1 MAGNMIKRGVNIYI
15 DQSEAQKAIEIL
27 QLKFQKLTNDMQALE
42 NQGKKGSKEWNRLS
56 TNLQKVD
63 ADLKEVSSEVKLT
76 ELSMKQLESV
86 KARLN
91 AQLRNAIPGSEQWK
105 QYANGI
111 QTCETRLKELRAGA
125 RNTDG
130 AINKLDNSVVKH
142 QSSMT
147 KLANSFKKYQALAL
161 GFIASITG
169 ISYAGKRATEEY
181 TKLED
186 VFADVRKTTGLAIE
200 EVKELDESLKAYD
213 TRTSREELLK
223 LATEAGK
230 LGITGKEAIEEFVKG
245 GDRIRIALGEDLGK
259 DAILNIGKL
268 ASVFG
273 LVDTLGWEGSFNAVG
288 SAINELAQSSSAS
301 ESYLVQFASR
311 LGGVGAMARISVQDI
326 LGYAS
331 ALDQAGMNV
340 EMSSSAVQ
348 QFITKMLEDPAKF
361 AKIAGLEV
369 KSFTELISKDT
380 NAAILK
386 MLEAMKAKGGFDSMI
401 PMFAEM
407 GTAGIRAISVLSSLA
422 NGLENVKEAQDV
434 SNNSFAQGVSI
445 LDEYNIKNMNDQAE
459 LDKRK
464 KRILEYTVALGEK
477 LYPITKGVI
486 TATGSFLK
494 LLVFLA
500 DNFKIITFALG
511 GLTVSYIAY
520 NAQMIKTNILHAAW
534 IVRAKL
540 RLILMGSET
549 TAVNLATVAQNLWN
563 KSIKAN
569 PLGFLIGLLTIATT
583 AFMLFRNN
591 IKATTA
597 EQKALNKVKEDA
609 NKIYEDE
616 ENKLIVLEKIAK
628 NNKISIEE
636 RRKAI
641 QELNKIVPGY
651 NASLDQEGKLIV
663 SNTMAL
669 KEYLKE
675 LKNKIFFQATQ
686 DELTALVRGEREL
699 NKQIENQKKLIEDN
713 KSNVSYGG
721 MTSGAGG
728 MGGNIAMDV
737 EKGKLKDLEKLRLDN
752 AKAQSSLN
760 KEMEK
765 YSKVTTKSS
774 SPTDTDIINNTAN
787 PSGGADDDK
796 KPWEKKVKA
805 LEDNLKL
812 SKAIN
817 EKALLEKNINEEQY
831 NRLNL
836 EADELFLQ
844 KKLAV
849 LKLHKQATGDVE
861 LEIAKN
867 KAELQKLGFNQEIQ
881 LAQDAKDQFLLELE
895 IKRQRGE
902 VTENTYNANIIAAD
916 VAFMKK
922 RIEIQQKYG
931 DSTII
936 SQTELLRKRKEL
948 EASFKEL
955 VKTDDEKLVDDPNEN
970 PALSE
975 NMKLD
980 VEEAILKNKY
990 KNNLINKQEYEDEM
1004 EKIAKKRWDNEI
1016 GFIEKYFDI
1025 AVNSTQKMGEAVSG
1039 FKDAELTKAETNYT
1053 KEEKALDSKLK
1064 RGLIS
1069 QQEYD
1074 TQKNALEE
1082 KYQEEQK
1089 SIKKKYAGVE
1099 LVISIGKIIAET
1111 ALAVMSSF
1119 GQLGPIAGIPF
1130 AAIMAAVGA
1139 SQIALATAQYQQIQG
1154 LEQGLYPTV
1163 TRQQDGK
1170 KFKVNSVG
1178 NMQTGVYSQP
1188 SVLVGEAGPELVVD
1202 NKRFNKIMKE
1212 RPEVINY
1219 IVNGFEKGK
1228 YPTIS
1233 QKAINIAKGSGDSKL
1248 QAAIDQLLVSINE
1261 SDIYVLRKKLRK
1273 ADKTISD
1280 INNKFN

>member
-1 MAGNMIKRGVNIYI
+1 MAKMIQRGVSIYI
-15 DQSEAQKAIEIL
+15 DQQDAERAVEAL
-27 QLKFQKLTNDMQALE
+27 QVKFDNLNKKLKELE
-42 NQGKKGSKEWNRLS
+42 STGKKGNGEWKKTTAEIKKTDAALGLVSKE
-56 TNLQKVD
+56 
-63 ADLKEVSSEVKLT
+63 LKTTEMSMSQLRAVS
-76 ELSMKQLESV
+76 
-86 KARLN
+86 ARLQNQLNKTKPNTPEWEKYNN
-91 AQLRNAIPGSEQWK
+91 ALA
-105 QYANGI
+105 
-111 QTCETRLKELRAGA
+111 ETRVEITRLNSKQRETEAAFLKMNGVTREHH
-125 RNTDG
+125 T
-130 AINKLDNSVVKH
+130 
-142 QSSMT
+142 SMT
-147 KLANSFKKYQALAL
+147 KLANAFNKYQALAL

-169 ISYAGKRATEEY
+169 VAFAIKNVIREFA
-181 TKLED
+181 KLDD
-186 VFADVRKTTGLAIE
+186 VFANVSKNTGLTIE
-200 EVKELDESLKAYD
+200 EVKELDERLKAYD
-213 TRTSREELLK
+213 TRTAREELLK
-223 LATEAGK
+223 LASEAGK
-230 LGITGKEAIEEFVKG
+230 AGETGIENLNGIVQSLDKIKV
-245 GDRIRIALGEDLGK
+245 ALGEDLGE
-259 DAILNIGKL
+259 DAITDLLKIANV
-268 ASVFG
+268 SG
-273 LVDTLGWEGSFNAVG
+273 LKDIMGTADAINAIG
-288 SAINELAQSSSAS
+288 SAVNELGQKSVAKEAYIISFTQ
-301 ESYLVQFASR
+301 R
-311 LGGVGAMARISVQDI
+311 LGGVAKQANISAQNI
-326 LGYAS
+326 MGFAS

-340 EMSSSAVQ
+340 EMSSTALQ
-348 QFITKMLEDPAKF
+348 QFLMKMMEDPAKF

-369 KSFTELISKDT
+369 KSFTELVAKDT
-380 NAAILK
+380 NAAIIQ
-386 MLEAMKAKGGFDSMI
+386 MLEAMHSKGGFQALI
-401 PMFAEM
+401 PMFSDM
-407 GTAGIRAISVLSSLA
+407 GTEGVRAVSVLSTLA
-422 NGLENVKEAQDV
+422 GQIQGVKEAQEL
-434 SNNSFAQGVSI
+434 SNTAFTEGNSLTEEFNKRNNNA
-445 LDEYNIKNMNDQAE
+445 QAE
-459 LDKRK
+459 LDKSK
-464 KRILEYTVALGEK
+464 KKFLENSVALGEK
-477 LYPITKGVI
+477 LYPAMKMSLSGASYLIKAI
-486 TATGSFLK
+486 SFLATNFSDLVKMVGLAVVTWGIYMVTMEMATIKTKLMIVQTSILIARQK
-494 LLVFLA
+494 LL
-500 DNFKIITFALG
+500 NFVTNANPW
-511 GLTVSYIAY
+511 GL
-520 NAQMIKTNILHAAW
+520 
-534 IVRAKL
+534 
-540 RLILMGSET
+540 
-549 TAVNLATVAQNLWN
+549 LATA
-563 KSIKAN
+563 
-569 PLGFLIGLLTIATT
+569 LLTA
-583 AFMLFRNN
+583 AAAMG
-591 IKATTA
+591 
-597 EQKALNKVKEDA
+597 
-609 NKIYEDE
+609 IYRGITSKTIEVEDE
-616 ENKLIVLEKIAK
+616 AAKAK
-628 NNKISIEE
+628 NEEIE
-636 RRKAI
+636 K
-641 QELNKIVPGY
+641 LT
-651 NASLDQEGKLIV
+651 SLQ
-663 SNTMAL
+663 
-669 KEYLKE
+669 KE
-675 LKNKIFFQATQ
+675 LKKTNLSKEGLKKITEEINKIAPGMLSNLDDEALKTGEVSKQLEKYIRLKTLKRNIEVE
-686 DELTALVRGEREL
+686 DELQGSLKTERDDLL
-699 NKQIENQKKLIEDN
+699 NTDQ
-713 KSNVSYGG
+713 
-721 MTSGAGG
+721 TSW
-728 MGGNIAMDV
+728 
-737 EKGKLKDLEKLRLDN
+737 LEKNLFNTEKIDR
-752 AKAQSSLN
+752 LN
-760 KEMEK
+760 KERKSKRLEELDRYIKESQDRQKIFSESTNKLEK
-765 YSKVTTKSS
+765 EIGNKQTTTTIS
-774 SPTDTDIINNTAN
+774 SPTDK
-787 PSGGADDDK
+787 DK
-796 KPWEKKVKA
+796 KPWEKKIKA

-836 EADELFLQ
+836 DADELFLQ

-867 KAELQKLGFNQEIQ
+867 KAELQKLSFNQEIQ
-881 LAQDAKDQFLLELE
+881 LAQEAKDQFLLELE

-948 EASFKEL
+948 ETSFKEL

-1089 SIKKKYAGVE
+1089 AIKKKYAGVE

-1178 NMQTGVYSQP
+1178 GMQTGVFSQP

>member
-42 NQGKKGSKEWNRLS
+42 NQGEKGSKEWNRLS

-63 ADLKEVSSEVKLT
+63 TDLKEVSSEVKLT

-147 KLANSFKKYQALAL
+147 KLANAFNKYQALAL

-169 ISYAGKRATEEY
+169 VAFAVKNVIREFA
-181 TKLED
+181 KLDD
-186 VFADVRKTTGLAIE
+186 VLANVSKNTGLTVE
-200 EVKELDESLKAYD
+200 EVKELDERLKSYD
-213 TRTSREELLK
+213 TRTAREELLK
-223 LATEAGK
+223 LASEAGK
-230 LGITGKEAIEEFVKG
+230 AGETGIENLNGIVQSLDKIKV
-245 GDRIRIALGEDLGK
+245 ALGEDLGE
-259 DAILNIGKL
+259 DAITDLLKIANV
-268 ASVFG
+268 SG
-273 LVDTLGWEGSFNAVG
+273 LKDMMGTADAINAIG
-288 SAINELAQSSSAS
+288 SAVNELGQKSVAKEAYIISFTQ
-301 ESYLVQFASR
+301 R
-311 LGGVGAMARISVQDI
+311 LGGVAKQANISAQNI
-326 LGYAS
+326 MGFAS

-340 EMSSSAVQ
+340 EMSSTALQ
-348 QFITKMLEDPAKF
+348 QFLMKMMEDPAKF

-369 KSFTELISKDT
+369 KSFTELVAKDT
-380 NAAILK
+380 NAAIIQ
-386 MLEAMKAKGGFDSMI
+386 MLEAMHSKGGFQALI
-401 PMFAEM
+401 PMFSDM
-407 GTAGIRAISVLSSLA
+407 GTEGVRAVSVLSTLA
-422 NGLENVKEAQDV
+422 GQIQGVKEAQEL
-434 SNNSFAQGVSI
+434 SNTAFTEGISLTEEFNKRNNNA
-445 LDEYNIKNMNDQAE
+445 QAE
-459 LDKRK
+459 LDKAK
-464 KRILEYTVALGEK
+464 KKFLENSVALGEK
-477 LYPITKGVI
+477 LYPAMKMSLSGASYLIKAIG
-486 TATGSFLK
+486 FL
-494 LLVFLA
+494 VN
-500 DNFKIITFALG
+500 NFRTLIVAVS
-511 GLTVSYIAY
+511 GLTLAYMAY
-520 NAQMIKTNILHAAW
+520 NAEQVKSKVLHIAWMI
-534 IVRAKL
+534 RAKT
-540 RLILMGSET
+540 RLILMGSEI
-549 TAVNLATVAQNLWN
+549 TAVNSATVAQRLWN
-563 KSIKAN
+563 LAIKSN
-569 PLGFLIGLLTIATT
+569 PIGALITVLTLAATAIAIWSKNTT
-583 AFMLFRNN
+583 EAARV
-591 IKATTA
+591 
-597 EQKALNKVKEDA
+597 QKALNEAQKETNEHMA
-609 NKIYEDE
+609 E
-616 ENKLIVLEKIAK
+616 EKARIEVLIAQI
-628 NNKISIEE
+628 NNENLSKEE
-636 RRKAI
+636 R
-641 QELNKIVPGY
+641 NK
-651 NASLDQEGKLIV
+651 K
-663 SNTMAL
+663 
-669 KEYLKE
+669 LKE
-675 LKNKIFFQATQ
+675 LIAISPEYLSNLDLENIKTAKGTKIIEDYLKQLERKIHLQNLEKELANADKKIEEAKSGESLWWLQKFNDKEGWIKKETEDAQKVYDEIKNKIESYITSNPIN
-686 DELTALVRGEREL
+686 V
-699 NKQIENQKKLIEDN
+699 NSNNNSEDP
-713 KSNVSYGG
+713 K
-721 MTSGAGG
+721 
-728 MGGNIAMDV
+728 
-737 EKGKLKDLEKLRLDN
+737 
-752 AKAQSSLN
+752 
-760 KEMEK
+760 
-765 YSKVTTKSS
+765 TTI
-774 SPTDTDIINNTAN
+774 SPTK
-787 PSGGADDDK
+787 DDDK
-796 KPWEKKVKA
+796 KPWEKKIKA

-836 EADELFLQ
+836 EADALFFK
-844 KKLAV
+844 KKLEV

-922 RIEIQQKYG
+922 RIEIQKKYG

-1004 EKIAKKRWDNEI
+1004 EKIAKKRWDNEN

-1111 ALAVMSSF
+1111 ALAVMSSY
-1119 GQLGPIAGIPF
+1119 GKLGPIAGIPF

-1178 NMQTGVYSQP
+1178 NMRTGVYSQP

>member
-15 DQSEAQKAIEIL
+15 DQSEAQKAIETL
-27 QLKFQKLTNDMQALE
+27 QLRFQKLTNDMQALE

-111 QTCETRLKELRAGA
+111 QVCDTRLQELRAGA
-125 RNTDG
+125 KNTDG

-147 KLANSFKKYQALAL
+147 KLANSFNKYQALAL

-169 ISYAGKRATEEY
+169 VAFAIKNVIREFA
-181 TKLED
+181 KLDD
-186 VFADVRKTTGLAIE
+186 VFANVSKNTGLTIE
-200 EVKELDESLKAYD
+200 EVKELDERLKGYD
-213 TRTSREELLK
+213 TRTAREELLK
-223 LATEAGK
+223 LASEAGK
-230 LGITGKEAIEEFVKG
+230 AGETGIENLNGIVQSLDKIKV
-245 GDRIRIALGEDLGK
+245 ALGEDLGE
-259 DAILNIGKL
+259 DAITDLLKIANV
-268 ASVFG
+268 SG
-273 LVDTLGWEGSFNAVG
+273 LKDIMGTADAINAIG
-288 SAINELAQSSSAS
+288 SAVNELGQKSVAKEAYIISFTQ
-301 ESYLVQFASR
+301 R
-311 LGGVGAMARISVQDI
+311 LGGVAKQANISAQNI
-326 LGYAS
+326 MGFAS

-340 EMSSSAVQ
+340 EMSSTALQ
-348 QFITKMLEDPAKF
+348 QFLMKMMEDPAKF

-369 KSFTELISKDT
+369 KSFTELVAKDT
-380 NAAILK
+380 NAAIIQ
-386 MLEAMKAKGGFDSMI
+386 MLEAMHSKGGFQALI
-401 PMFAEM
+401 PMFSDM
-407 GTAGIRAISVLSSLA
+407 GTEGVRAVSVLSTLA
-422 NGLENVKEAQDV
+422 GQIQGVKEAQEL
-434 SNNSFAQGVSI
+434 SNTAFTEGNSLTEEFNKRNNNA
-445 LDEYNIKNMNDQAE
+445 QAE
-459 LDKRK
+459 LDKAK
-464 KRILEYTVALGEK
+464 KKFLENSVALGEK
-477 LYPITKGVI
+477 LYPAMKMSLSGASYLIKALGFLANNFYALIPLIGACTIALIAYNKQKMITWALDVKGTLQAYKWMLAETIKQNLIGKTTFLTKAAAVAQALWNTAI
-486 TATGSFLK
+486 TATGVGGMIILLGSLVTTL
-494 LLVFLA
+494 LLVTGAF
-500 DNFKIITFALG
+500 D
-511 GLTVSYIAY
+511 
-520 NAQMIKTNILHAAW
+520 KT
-534 IVRAKL
+534 
-540 RLILMGSET
+540 T
-549 TAVNLATVAQNLWN
+549 
-563 KSIKAN
+563 KA
-569 PLGFLIGLLTIATT
+569 
-583 AFMLFRNN
+583 
-591 IKATTA
+591 
-597 EQKALNKVKEDA
+597 QKALNEAQKATNDHMA
-609 NKIYEDE
+609 DE
-616 ENKLIVLEKIAK
+616 KARIEVLIAQINNENL
-628 NNKISIEE
+628 SREE
-636 RRKAI
+636 R
-641 QELNKIVPGY
+641 NK
-651 NASLDQEGKLIV
+651 
-663 SNTMAL
+663 
-669 KEYLKE
+669 
-675 LKNKIFFQATQ
+675 
-686 DELTALVRGEREL
+686 
-699 NKQIENQKKLIEDN
+699 
-713 KSNVSYGG
+713 
-721 MTSGAGG
+721 
-728 MGGNIAMDV
+728 
-737 EKGKLKDLEKLRLDN
+737 KLKDLIAIAPEYLNKLTLDN
-752 AKAQSSLN
+752 IKTAEGTNIIKEYIKQLERKIHLQNLEKELANADKEIEEAKSGESLWWLQKFNDKEGWIKKETEDAQ
-760 KEMEK
+760 
-765 YSKVTTKSS
+765 KVYDEIKKKIESYITSNPINVNSNNNSEDPKTTI
-774 SPTDTDIINNTAN
+774 SPTDK
-787 PSGGADDDK
+787 DK
-796 KPWEKKVKA
+796 KPWEKKIKA

-836 EADELFLQ
+836 DADELFLQ
-844 KKLAV
+844 KKLEV

-881 LAQDAKDQFLLELE
+881 LAQEAKDQFLLELE

-948 EASFKEL
+948 EASFKDL

-975 NMKLD
+975 NSKLD

-1016 GFIEKYFDI
+1016 GFIEKYFDV

>member
-1 MAGNMIKRGVNIYI
+1 MGKMIQRGVSIYI
-15 DQSEAQKAIEIL
+15 DQQDAERAVEAL
-27 QLKFQKLTNDMQALE
+27 QVKFDNLN
-42 NQGKKGSKEWNRLS
+42 KK
-56 TNLQKVD
+56 
-63 ADLKEVSSEVKLT
+63 
-76 ELSMKQLESV
+76 
-86 KARLN
+86 
-91 AQLRNAIPGSEQWK
+91 
-105 QYANGI
+105 
-111 QTCETRLKELRAGA
+111 LKELESTGKRGNGEWKKTTAEIKKTDAALGLVSKELKTTEMSMSQLRAVSA
-125 RNTDG
+125 RLQNQLNKTKPNTPEWEKYNN
-130 AINKLDNSVVKH
+130 ALAETRVEITRLNSKQRETESAFLKMNGVTREH
-142 QSSMT
+142 HTSMT
-147 KLANSFKKYQALAL
+147 KLANSFNKYQALAL

-169 ISYAGKRATEEY
+169 VAFALKNVIREFA
-181 TKLED
+181 KLDD
-186 VFADVRKTTGLAIE
+186 VFANVSKNTSLTIE
-200 EVKELDESLKAYD
+200 EVKELDERLKGYD
-213 TRTSREELLK
+213 TRTAREELLK
-223 LATEAGK
+223 LASEAGK
-230 LGITGKEAIEEFVKG
+230 AGETGVENLNGIVQSLDKIKV
-245 GDRIRIALGEDLGK
+245 ALGEDLGE
-259 DAILNIGKL
+259 DAITDLLKIANV
-268 ASVFG
+268 SG
-273 LVDTLGWEGSFNAVG
+273 LKDMMGTADAINAIG
-288 SAINELAQSSSAS
+288 SAVNELGQKSVAKEAYIISFTQ
-301 ESYLVQFASR
+301 R
-311 LGGVGAMARISVQDI
+311 LGGVAKQANISAQNI
-326 LGYAS
+326 MGFAS

-340 EMSSSAVQ
+340 EMSSTALQ
-348 QFITKMLEDPAKF
+348 QFLMKMMEDPAKF

-369 KSFTELISKDT
+369 KSFTELVAKDT
-380 NAAILK
+380 NAAIIQ
-386 MLEAMKAKGGFDSMI
+386 MLEAMHSKGGFQALI
-401 PMFAEM
+401 PMFSDM
-407 GTAGIRAISVLSSLA
+407 GTEGVRAVSVLSTLA
-422 NGLENVKEAQDV
+422 GQIQGVKEAQEL
-434 SNNSFAQGVSI
+434 SNTAFTEGNSLTEEFNKRNNNA
-445 LDEYNIKNMNDQAE
+445 QAE
-459 LDKRK
+459 LDKAK
-464 KRILEYTVALGEK
+464 KKFLENSVALGEK
-477 LYPITKGVI
+477 LYPAMKMSLSGASYLIKAIG
-486 TATGSFLK
+486 FL
-494 LLVFLA
+494 VN
-500 DNFKIITFALG
+500 NFRTLIVAVS
-511 GLTVSYIAY
+511 GLTLAYMAY
-520 NAQMIKTNILHAAW
+520 NAEQVKSKILHIAW
-534 IVRAKL
+534 MIRAKT

-549 TAVNLATVAQNLWN
+549 TAVNLATAAQRLWN
-563 KSIKAN
+563 LAIKSNPIGALITVLALAATAIAIWSKNTTEASKA
-569 PLGFLIGLLTIATT
+569 
-583 AFMLFRNN
+583 
-591 IKATTA
+591 
-597 EQKALNKVKEDA
+597 QKALNEAQKATNDHMA
-609 NKIYEDE
+609 DE
-616 ENKLIVLEKIAK
+616 KARIEVLIAQINNENL
-628 NNKISIEE
+628 SREE
-636 RRKAI
+636 R
-641 QELNKIVPGY
+641 NK
-651 NASLDQEGKLIV
+651 K
-663 SNTMAL
+663 
-669 KEYLKE
+669 LKE
-675 LKNKIFFQATQ
+675 LIAIAP
-686 DELTALVRGEREL
+686 EYL
-699 NKQIENQKKLIEDN
+699 NKLTLDNIKTAEGTNIIKEYIKQLERKIHLQNLEKELANADKEVERAKSGESLWWLQKFNDKEGWIKKETEDAQKVYDDIKKKIESYIISNPI
-713 KSNVSYGG
+713 NVSSNNSEDQTTQISTGG
-721 MTSGAGG
+721 GIG
-728 MGGNIAMDV
+728 
-737 EKGKLKDLEKLRLDN
+737 
-752 AKAQSSLN
+752 
-760 KEMEK
+760 
-765 YSKVTTKSS
+765 
-774 SPTDTDIINNTAN
+774 
-787 PSGGADDDK
+787 DDK

-836 EADELFLQ
+836 DADELFLQ

>member
-15 DQSEAQKAIEIL
+15 DQSEAQKAIETL
-27 QLKFQKLTNDMQALE
+27 QLRFQKLTNDMQALE

-63 ADLKEVSSEVKLT
+63 ADLKEVSSEVKLA

-91 AQLRNAIPGSEQWK
+91 AQLRTAIPGSEQWK

-111 QTCETRLKELRAGA
+111 QVCDTRLQELRAGA
-125 RNTDG
+125 KNTDG

-147 KLANSFKKYQALAL
+147 KLANSFNKYQALAL

-169 ISYAGKRATEEY
+169 VAFALKNVIREFA
-181 TKLED
+181 KLDD
-186 VFADVRKTTGLAIE
+186 VFANVSKNTGLTIE
-200 EVKELDESLKAYD
+200 EVKELDERLKSYD
-213 TRTSREELLK
+213 TRTAREELLK
-223 LATEAGK
+223 LASEAGK
-230 LGITGKEAIEEFVKG
+230 AGETGIENLNGIVQSLDKIKV
-245 GDRIRIALGEDLGK
+245 ALGEDLGE
-259 DAILNIGKL
+259 DAITDLLKIANV
-268 ASVFG
+268 SG
-273 LVDTLGWEGSFNAVG
+273 LKDIMGTADAINAIG
-288 SAINELAQSSSAS
+288 SAVNELGQKSVAKEAYIISFTQ
-301 ESYLVQFASR
+301 R
-311 LGGVGAMARISVQDI
+311 LGGVAKQANISAQNI
-326 LGYAS
+326 MGFAS

-340 EMSSSAVQ
+340 EMSSTALQ
-348 QFITKMLEDPAKF
+348 QFLMKMMEDPAKF

-369 KSFTELISKDT
+369 KSFTELVAKDT
-380 NAAILK
+380 NAAIIQ
-386 MLEAMKAKGGFDSMI
+386 MLEAMHSKGGFQALI
-401 PMFAEM
+401 PMFSDM
-407 GTAGIRAISVLSSLA
+407 GTEGVRAVSVLSTLA
-422 NGLENVKEAQDV
+422 GQIQGVKEAQEL
-434 SNNSFAQGVSI
+434 SNTAFTEGNSLTEEFNKRNNNA
-445 LDEYNIKNMNDQAE
+445 QAE
-459 LDKRK
+459 LDKAK
-464 KRILEYTVALGEK
+464 KKFLENSVALGEK
-477 LYPITKGVI
+477 LYPAMKMSLSGASYLIKALGFLANNFYALTPLIGACVIALIAYNKQKMITWALDVKGTLQAYKWMLAETIKQNLIGKTTILTKAAAVAQALWNTAI
-486 TATGSFLK
+486 TATGVGGMIILLGSLVTTL
-494 LLVFLA
+494 LLVTGAF
-500 DNFKIITFALG
+500 D
-511 GLTVSYIAY
+511 
-520 NAQMIKTNILHAAW
+520 KT
-534 IVRAKL
+534 
-540 RLILMGSET
+540 T
-549 TAVNLATVAQNLWN
+549 
-563 KSIKAN
+563 KA
-569 PLGFLIGLLTIATT
+569 
-583 AFMLFRNN
+583 
-591 IKATTA
+591 
-597 EQKALNKVKEDA
+597 QKALNEAQKATNDQMA
-609 NKIYEDE
+609 DE
-616 ENKLIVLEKIAK
+616 KARIEVLIAQINNENL
-628 NNKISIEE
+628 SREE
-636 RRKAI
+636 R
-641 QELNKIVPGY
+641 NK
-651 NASLDQEGKLIV
+651 K
-663 SNTMAL
+663 
-669 KEYLKE
+669 LKE
-675 LKNKIFFQATQ
+675 LIAIAP
-686 DELTALVRGEREL
+686 EYL
-699 NKQIENQKKLIEDN
+699 NKLTLDN
-713 KSNVSYGG
+713 IKTAEG
-721 MTSGAGG
+721 T
-728 MGGNIAMDV
+728 NIIK
-737 EKGKLKDLEKLRLDN
+737 EYIKQLERKIHLQNLEKELAN
-752 AKAQSSLN
+752 ADKEVERAKSGESLWWLQKFNDKEGWIKKETEDAQ
-760 KEMEK
+760 
-765 YSKVTTKSS
+765 KVYDDIKKKIESYITSNPINVNSNNNSEDPKTTI
-774 SPTDTDIINNTAN
+774 SPTK
-787 PSGGADDDK
+787 DDDK
-796 KPWEKKVKA
+796 KPWEKKIKA

-836 EADELFLQ
+836 DADELFLQ
-844 KKLAV
+844 KKLEV

-922 RIEIQQKYG
+922 RIEIQKKYG

-948 EASFKEL
+948 EAYFKEL
-955 VKTDDEKLVDDPNEN
+955 VKTADEKLVDDPNEN

-980 VEEAILKNKY
+980 IEEAILKNKY

-1089 SIKKKYAGVE
+1089 AIKKKYAGVE

-1154 LEQGLYPTV
+1154 LEQGLYPTI

>member
-1 MAGNMIKRGVNIYI
+1 MAKMIQRGVSIYI
-15 DQSEAQKAIEIL
+15 DQQDAERAVEAL
-27 QLKFQKLTNDMQALE
+27 QVKFDNLNKKLKELE
-42 NQGKKGSKEWNRLS
+42 STGKKGNGEWKKTTAEIKKTDAALGLVSKE
-56 TNLQKVD
+56 
-63 ADLKEVSSEVKLT
+63 LKTTEMSMSQLRAVS
-76 ELSMKQLESV
+76 
-86 KARLN
+86 ARLQNQLNKTKPNTPEWEKYNN
-91 AQLRNAIPGSEQWK
+91 ALA
-105 QYANGI
+105 
-111 QTCETRLKELRAGA
+111 ETRVEITRLNSKQRETEAAFLKMNGVTREHH
-125 RNTDG
+125 T
-130 AINKLDNSVVKH
+130 
-142 QSSMT
+142 SMT
-147 KLANSFKKYQALAL
+147 KLANSFNKYQALAL

-169 ISYAGKRATEEY
+169 VAFAIKNVIREFA
-181 TKLED
+181 KLDD
-186 VFADVRKTTGLAIE
+186 VFANVSKNTGLTIE
-200 EVKELDESLKAYD
+200 EVKELDERLKAYD
-213 TRTSREELLK
+213 TRTAREELLK
-223 LATEAGK
+223 LASEAGK
-230 LGITGKEAIEEFVKG
+230 AGETGVENLNGIVQSLDKIKV
-245 GDRIRIALGEDLGK
+245 ALGEDLGE
-259 DAILNIGKL
+259 DAITDLLKIANV
-268 ASVFG
+268 SG
-273 LVDTLGWEGSFNAVG
+273 LKDMMGTADAINAIG
-288 SAINELAQSSSAS
+288 SAVNELGQKSVAKEAYIISFTQ
-301 ESYLVQFASR
+301 R
-311 LGGVGAMARISVQDI
+311 LGGVAKQANISAQNI
-326 LGYAS
+326 MGFAS

-340 EMSSSAVQ
+340 EMSSTALQ
-348 QFITKMLEDPAKF
+348 QFLMKMMEDPAKF

-369 KSFTELISKDT
+369 KSFTELVAKDT
-380 NAAILK
+380 NAAIIQ
-386 MLEAMKAKGGFDSMI
+386 MLEAMHSKGGFQALI
-401 PMFAEM
+401 PMFSDM
-407 GTAGIRAISVLSSLA
+407 GTEGVRAVSVLSTLA
-422 NGLENVKEAQDV
+422 GQIQGVKEAQEL
-434 SNNSFAQGVSI
+434 SNTAFTEGNSLTEEFNKRNNNA
-445 LDEYNIKNMNDQAE
+445 QAE
-459 LDKRK
+459 LDKSK
-464 KRILEYTVALGEK
+464 KKFLENSVALGEK
-477 LYPITKGVI
+477 LYPAMKMSLSGASYLIKAI
-486 TATGSFLK
+486 SFLVTNFND
-494 LLVFLA
+494 LV
-500 DNFKIITFALG
+500 KIV
-511 GLTVSYIAY
+511 GLTVTTWGIYMVTMEMAT
-520 NAQMIKTNILHAAW
+520 IKTKLMIVQTSILIA
-534 IVRAKL
+534 RQKL
-540 RLILMGSET
+540 LNFVTNANPWGL
-549 TAVNLATVAQNLWN
+549 LATA
-563 KSIKAN
+563 
-569 PLGFLIGLLTIATT
+569 LLTAAAAMGIYRGVVNETIDVEDEA
-583 AFMLFRNN
+583 A
-591 IKATTA
+591 KAKN
-597 EQKALNKVKEDA
+597 EEIEKLKNLQKELKRTNLSKEALKRITDEI
-609 NKIYEDE
+609 NKIAPGMLSNLDE
-616 ENKLIVLEKIAK
+616 EALKTGEVSKQLEKYI
-628 NNKISIEE
+628 
-636 RRKAI
+636 R
-641 QELNKIVPGY
+641 
-651 NASLDQEGKLIV
+651 
-663 SNTMAL
+663 
-669 KEYLKE
+669 LKE
-675 LKNKIFFQATQ
+675 LKRNIEVE
-686 DELTALVRGEREL
+686 DELQGSFKSERDDLL
-699 NKQIENQKKLIEDN
+699 NSDQTNWFERNLYNTDKIDK
-713 KSNVSYGG
+713 
-721 MTSGAGG
+721 
-728 MGGNIAMDV
+728 
-737 EKGKLKDLEKLRLDN
+737 
-752 AKAQSSLN
+752 LN
-760 KEMEK
+760 KERKAKRLEELDRYIK
-765 YSKVTTKSS
+765 ESQDRQKIFSESTNKLEEEIGNK
-774 SPTDTDIINNTAN
+774 PTITPISA
-787 PSGGADDDK
+787 GGGTGDDK
-796 KPWEKKVKA
+796 KPWEKKIKA

-844 KKLAV
+844 KKLNV

-867 KAELQKLGFNQEIQ
+867 KAELQKLSFSQEIQ
-881 LAQDAKDQFLLELE
+881 LAQDAKNQFLLELE

-990 KNNLINKQEYEDEM
+990 KNNLINKQEYENEM

-1016 GFIEKYFDI
+1016 GFLEKYFDI

-1053 KEEKALDSKLK
+1053 KEEKALDNKLK

-1089 SIKKKYAGVE
+1089 AIKKKYAGVE

-1119 GQLGPIAGIPF
+1119 AQLGPIAGIPF

-1233 QKAINIAKGSGDSKL
+1233 QNAIKIAKGSGDSKL
-1248 QAAIDQLLVSINE
+1248 QAAIDQLLISINE